1 MSDLA
6 AFDTL
11 LQTRSRPLLR
21 AAYALTSDWAQAEDL
36 LQTALTKT
44 YLRWHT
50 LDDVEAG
57 EAYLRRVMFTTYARW
72 WRRKWRGEVPTET
85 LPDQDGSDPY
95 IDADRREVLR
105 RALATLPRRQRAV
118 LVLRFFEDMTEAQVA
133 ETLEVSIGTVK
144 STTSKALAKL
154 RVRAELADSAP
165 STVAGVVP
173 LVIDTTA
180 GGSSA
185 MPLPRT
191 GLAPTSRPVE
201 QRVVT

>member
-6 AFDTL
+6 AFEAL

-50 LDDVEAG
+50 LDDEEAG

-72 WRRKWRGEVPTET
+72 WRRKWRGEVPTAT
-85 LPDQDGSDPY
+85 LPDHDGHDPY
-95 IDADRREVLR
+95 ADADRRDALR
-105 RALATLPRRQRAV
+105 RALATLPRRQRAM
-118 LVLRFFEDMTEAQVA
+118 LVLRFFEDMSEAQVA
-133 ETLEVSIGTVK
+133 ETLGVSVGTVK

-154 RVRAELADSAP
+154 RIREELSDSAP
-165 STVAGVVP
+165 TRVVRVRARVVD
-173 LVIDTTA
+173 L
-180 GGSSA
+180 SSA
-185 MPLPRT
+185 SATATALPAQRAAA
-191 GLAPTSRPVE
+191 LPE
-201 QRVVT
+201 QRAVT

>member
-85 LPDQDGSDPY
+85 LPDQDGNDPY
-95 IDADRREVLR
+95 VDADRREVLR

-154 RVRAELADSAP
+154 RVRTELADSAP
-165 STVAGVVP
+165 NTLGGVVP
-173 LVIDTTA
+173 LVVDTTA
-180 GGSSA
+180 AGSTA
-185 MPLPRT
+185 MPMPRT
-191 GLAPTSRPVE
+191 GLAPTSRPAE
-201 QRVVT
+201 QKVVT